1 MKCKHFTLKCLLLK
15 GKSINNLGLRGRCEQ
30 HEDVSREQK
39 SKALVASELIQKILK
54 KKVKTKNAEMQY

>member
-15 GKSINNLGLRGRCEQ
+15 GKGINNFGLRGRCEQ

-39 SKALVASELIQKILK
+39 SKALVASELIK
-54 KKVKTKNAEMQY
+54 KY